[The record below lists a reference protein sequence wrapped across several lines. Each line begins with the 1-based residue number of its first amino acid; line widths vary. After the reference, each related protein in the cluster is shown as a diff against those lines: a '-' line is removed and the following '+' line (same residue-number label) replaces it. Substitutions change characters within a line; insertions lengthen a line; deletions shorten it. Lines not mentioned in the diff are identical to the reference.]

1 MPRRSRLVIPR
12 LAHHVTQRGSR
23 RGLVFFKD
31 EDRALYLDLLR
42 FYAAKF
48 ATQILGYC
56 LMDNHVHLVLV
67 PSTETGLS
75 ATLKVAHMRYA
86 SVINGQSC
94 WTGHL
99 WQERFFSAPL
109 DDGYFWV
116 AMRYVELNPVKAGM
130 VARAIDYRWSSAR
143 AHSLGINDPILTSDA
158 DWKGILE
165 QRTDWAG
172 WLQGE
177 EDDAKVDLLRYRT
190 NRDLPCGD
198 NSFIEDLEK
207 QLGRP
212 VLPGP
217 RGRPR
222 TKEPRK

>member
-1 MPRRSRLVIPR
+1 
-12 LAHHVTQRGSR
+12 
-23 RGLVFFKD
+23 
-31 EDRALYLDLLR
+31 
-42 FYAAKF
+42 
-48 ATQILGYC
+48 
-56 LMDNHVHLVLV
+56 
-67 PSTETGLS
+67 
-75 ATLKVAHMRYA
+75 MRYA

-116 AMRYVELNPVKAGM
+116 AMRYVELNPMKAGM